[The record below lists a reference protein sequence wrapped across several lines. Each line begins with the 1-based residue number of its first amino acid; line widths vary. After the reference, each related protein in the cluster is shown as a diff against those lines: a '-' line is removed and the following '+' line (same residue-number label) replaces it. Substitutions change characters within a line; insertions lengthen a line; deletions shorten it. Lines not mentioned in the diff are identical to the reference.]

1 MRKIF
6 AALSCGLL
14 LAAAPP
20 APAEE
25 ETDLVRL
32 QRDVGRPLSDYQ
44 RGLAPRTASLR
55 RDGIAL
61 GFLREGINRV
71 SSFQRDST
79 LEFARNKAAE
89 ARTYLERQGPLSDP
103 AMRALARVDDLLK
116 PPVALEP
123 FQTDLLQRAMVL
135 TNEADMLRRYAS
147 MLSSM
152 ESQARGELP
161 GVFRSFLDLSKIA
174 IENEADAGR

>member
-25 ETDLVRL
+25 ETDMVRL
-32 QRDVGRPLSDYQ
+32 QRDVGRLLSDYQ
-44 RGLAPRTASLR
+44 RGLTPRTASLR

-61 GFLREGINRV
+61 GYLREGINRI

-79 LEFARNKAAE
+79 LSSSR
-89 ARTYLERQGPLSDP
+89 PSSP
-103 AMRALARVDDLLK
+103 S
-116 PPVALEP
+116 
-123 FQTDLLQRAMVL
+123 
-135 TNEADMLRRYAS
+135 RRI
-147 MLSSM
+147 SS
-152 ESQARGELP
+152 SAP
-161 GVFRSFLDLSKIA
+161 WS
-174 IENEADAGR
+174 